1 MIVLINCGDV
11 ERLIEKVKSEV
22 KPAIG
27 CTEPVAVAYAAA
39 AGAKYV
45 KGTLES
51 VEVLTSVN
59 IYKNGKSVTIPGTWE
74 CGLDLAAVLGIIC
87 GDSDDGL
94 CVFKN
99 VNDEYVKEAKKL
111 MDRKIVKVKSVSNI
125 EGVYVE
131 VKLKTHNSEI
141 ISIVKGSHTHLQSVS
156 IDGNMIFQDNYF
168 GESKKENNIKGLNFK
183 VLKEISESCN
193 LSDIE
198 FVLDGV
204 SMNKYAA
211 ELGLKKQK
219 GFNLGAAL
227 LKIHDENEFII
238 NPSIRARILTAAGA
252 DFRMGGGNAPIMT
265 SGGSGNQGLGVIL
278 PIYVVSEKIGASDE
292 KLARAIFFAHSIN
305 IYIKSYVGKL
315 SSMCGCAIAAGVGA
329 SAAITWLLGGDDR
342 QISGA
347 VTNML
352 ANLTGMICDG
362 AKESCAS
369 KLSTSAGEAVIAAY
383 LAMENA
389 IVPNKTGIISDC
401 VEDTIRNIETL
412 CKNGF
417 NNADGVLMDIIC
429 SN

>member
-1 MIVLINCGDV
+1 MINHGDSK
-11 ERLIEKVKSEV
+11 RLIEKVKSEV

-39 AGAKYV
+39 SGAKYI
-45 KGTLES
+45 KGDLES
-51 VEVLTSVN
+51 VEVNTSVN
-59 IYKNGKSVTIPGTWE
+59 IFKNGKSVTIPGTWE
-74 CGLDLAAVLGIIC
+74 CGLDLAAALGIIC
-87 GDSDDGL
+87 GDSNEGL

-99 VNDEYVKEAKKL
+99 VNDKYLSESKELIK
-111 MDRKIVKVKSVSNI
+111 RGIIKVKSLPKV

-131 VKLKTHNSEI
+131 VKLKTEKSEV
-141 ISIVKGSHTHLQSVS
+141 ISIVKDSHTHLYSISVDGS
-156 IDGNMIFQDNYF
+156 IIYEDAYL
-168 GESKKENNIKGLNFK
+168 GENKKENEIKGLNFK
-183 VLKEISESCN
+183 VLREIAEQCDYK
-193 LSDIE
+193 DIK
-198 FVLDGV
+198 FVLEGV
-204 SMNKYAA
+204 SMNKHAA
-211 ELGLKKQK
+211 DLGLKKQK

-227 LKIHDENEFII
+227 LKIHDKNEFIT
-238 NPSIRARILTAAGA
+238 NPSIQARILTAAGA
-252 DFRMGGGNAPIMT
+252 DFRMGGGNSPIMT

-278 PIYVVSEKIGASDE
+278 PIYVVSEKIGATEE
-292 KLARAIFFAHSIN
+292 KLARAIFFAHSVN

-347 VTNML
+347 VSNML

-383 LAMENA
+383 LAMDDV

-401 VEDTIRNIETL
+401 VEDTIKNIETF
-412 CKNGF
+412 CKDGL